1 MKFDAEKTKMIN
13 MYILEKIEQGC
24 KTVSAS
30 VAEAFGISTNTV
42 HSYLRRLQE
51 NNIIVKEKR
60 GEYKPVT
67 KVVSYTLH
75 RNAGQ
80 LDSESYAFDNFFE
93 QHIKELPEN
102 VYRIWEYAFSEMI
115 NNVIDHS
122 EAGELEIQVEQ
133 SFLYTKVSIIDNGI
147 GIFKKIKE
155 HFSLPGIDEA
165 ICELFKGKLTTDSSN
180 HSGEG
185 IFFSS
190 KMMDKFFIY
199 SSGRIFTT
207 SKYNNDEILDIDLGE
222 SFSGTAVFMSLS
234 NFSQRRVTDVF
245 DQYASV
251 DGGFTKTRIPLK
263 NIFDTAPISRSQA
276 KRVCNRLDSFL
287 EVELDFADLDWMG
300 QGFAHQMFVVYANAH
315 PNIKLIPTNMS
326 ENVQKMYNHVTS

>member
-1 MKFDAEKTKMIN
+1 MKFNAEKSNMIN
-13 MYILEKIEQGC
+13 MYILEKIEQGSESL
-24 KTVSAS
+24 SAS

-51 NNIIVKEKR
+51 QNIIVKEKR
-60 GEYKPVT
+60 GEYKLVT
-67 KVVSYTLH
+67 NSFEYQLKRSKG
-75 RNAGQ
+75 N
-80 LDSESYAFDNFFE
+80 LDSETYAFDNCFE
-93 QHIKELPEN
+93 QHIKDLPEN
-102 VYRIWEYAFSEMI
+102 IYRIWEYAFSEMI
-115 NNVIDHS
+115 NNVVDHS
-122 EAGELEIQVEQ
+122 AAENLAIQIEQ
-133 SFLYTKVSIIDNGI
+133 SYLYTKVFIIDNGV

-199 SSGRIFTT
+199 SSGRIFATT
-207 SKYNNDEILDIDLGE
+207 KYNNDEIINLDD
-222 SFSGTAVFMSLS
+222 SFDGTAVFMLLS
-234 NFSQRRVTDVF
+234 NFSQRHAADVF

-263 NIFDTAPISRSQA
+263 NIFDTAPISR
-276 KRVCNRLDSFL
+276 V
-287 EVELDFADLDWMG
+287 
-300 QGFAHQMFVVYANAH
+300 
-315 PNIKLIPTNMS
+315 
-326 ENVQKMYNHVTS
+326 

>member
-1 MKFDAEKTKMIN
+1 MKFNAEKANMIN
-13 MYILEKIEQGC
+13 MYILEKIDAGSESL
-24 KTVSAS
+24 SAS
-30 VAEAFGISTNTV
+30 VADAFGISTNTV

-51 NNIIVKEKR
+51 DSVIVKAKR
-60 GEYKPVT
+60 GEYKLVT
-67 KVVSYTLH
+67 NSVSYELS
-75 RNAGQ
+75 RSAGD
-80 LDSESYAFDNFFE
+80 LDTDTYAFDAFFE
-93 QHIKELPEN
+93 KHIKNLPEN

-115 NNVIDHS
+115 NNVVDHS
-122 EAGELEIQVEQ
+122 AAENLNILVEQ
-133 SFLYTKVSIIDNGI
+133 NYLNTSVFIIDNGI
-147 GIFKKIKE
+147 GIFNKIRE

-207 SKYNNDEILDIDLGE
+207 TKYSNDKILDVDLGE
-222 SFSGTAVFMSLS
+222 SFSGTAVYMSLS
-234 NFSQRRVTDVF
+234 NFSQRHAADVF

-287 EVELDFADLDWMG
+287 EVEIDFDGLDWMG
-300 QGFAHQMFVVYANAH
+300 QSFAHQMFVVYQNAH
-315 PNIKLIPTNMS
+315 PDIKLIPTNMS

>member
-1 MKFDAEKTKMIN
+1 MKFNVEKSNMIN
-13 MYILEKIEQGC
+13 MYILEKIDAGSESL
-24 KTVSAS
+24 SAS

-42 HSYLRRLQE
+42 HSYLRKLQE
-51 NNIIVKEKR
+51 QNIIVKAKR
-60 GEYKPVT
+60 GEYKLVT
-67 KVVSYTLH
+67 NSFEYRLKRSQ
-75 RNAGQ
+75 GD
-80 LDSESYAFDNFFE
+80 LDTDTYAFDAFFE
-93 QHIKELPEN
+93 QHIKDLPDN

-115 NNVIDHS
+115 NNVVDHS
-122 EAGELEIQVEQ
+122 EAENLSILVEQ
-133 SFLYTKVSIIDNGI
+133 NYLNTNVFIIDNGV
-147 GIFKKIKE
+147 GIFNKIRR

-190 KMMDKFFIY
+190 KMMDRFFIY

-207 SKYNNDEILDIDLGE
+207 TKYNNERILNLDLGE
-222 SFSGTAVFMSLS
+222 DFEGTAVFMSLS
-234 NFSQRRVTDVF
+234 NFSQRQAADVF

-276 KRVCNRLDSFL
+276 KRVCNRFDSFL
-287 EVELDFADLDWMG
+287 EVEIDFDGLDWMG
-300 QGFAHQMFVVYANAH
+300 QGFAHQMFVVYQNAH
-315 PNIKLIPTNMS
+315 PDIKLIPTNMS
-326 ENVQKMYNHVTS
+326 ENVQKMYNHVIS

>member
-1 MKFDAEKTKMIN
+1 MKFDKEKTKLIN
-13 MYILEKIEQGC
+13 MYILEKIAQGS
-24 KTVSAS
+24 KTVSADVS
-30 VAEAFGISTNTV
+30 EAFGISTNTV

-51 NNIIVKEKR
+51 QNIIVKEKR
-60 GEYKPVT
+60 GEYKLVT
-67 KVVSYTLH
+67 NVISYDLKRSEGH
-75 RNAGQ
+75 
-80 LDSESYAFDNFFE
+80 LDSETYAFDNCFE
-93 QHIKELPEN
+93 HHIKDLPEN

-115 NNVIDHS
+115 NNVVDHS
-122 EAGELEIQVEQ
+122 AAEELVLQIEQ
-133 SFLYTKVSIIDNGI
+133 SYLYTNVFIIDNGV
-147 GIFKKIKE
+147 GIFNKIKE

-190 KMMDKFFIY
+190 KMMDKFMIY
-199 SSGRIFTT
+199 SSGKVFTAN
-207 SKYNNDEILDIDLGE
+207 KYSDESVFDISLGE
-222 SFSGTAVFMSLS
+222 QFSGTAVFMSLS
-234 NFSQRRVTDVF
+234 NFSQRHAADVF

-287 EVELDFADLDWMG
+287 EVEIDFDGLDWMG
-300 QGFAHQMFVVYANAH
+300 QGFAHQMFVVYQNAH
-315 PNIKLIPTNMS
+315 PDIKLIPTNMS
-326 ENVQKMYNHVTS
+326 ENVRKMYNHVIS

>member
-1 MKFDAEKTKMIN
+1 MKFNAEKSNMIN
-13 MYILEKIEQGC
+13 MYILEKIDAGSE
-24 KTVSAS
+24 SLSSS
-30 VAEAFGISTNTV
+30 VADAFGISTNTV

-51 NNIIVKEKR
+51 DSVIAKAKR
-60 GEYKPVT
+60 GEYKLVT
-67 KVVSYTLH
+67 NSVSYELS
-75 RNAGQ
+75 RSAGD
-80 LDSESYAFDNFFE
+80 LDTDTYAFDAFFE
-93 QHIKELPEN
+93 KHIKDLPEN

-115 NNVIDHS
+115 NNVVDHS
-122 EAGELEIQVEQ
+122 AAENLSILVEQ
-133 SFLYTKVSIIDNGI
+133 NYLNTSVFIIDNGI
-147 GIFKKIKE
+147 GIFNKIRE
-155 HFSLPGIDEA
+155 HFSLPGIEEA

-199 SSGRIFTT
+199 SSGRIFTM
-207 SKYNNDEILDIDLGE
+207 SKYNNDEIFDIDLGE
-222 SFSGTAVFMSLS
+222 SFSGTAVYMSLS
-234 NFSQRRVTDVF
+234 NFSQRHAADVF

-263 NIFDTAPISRSQA
+263 SIFDTAPISRSQA

-287 EVELDFADLDWMG
+287 EVEIDFDGLDWIG
-300 QGFAHQMFVVYANAH
+300 QGFAHQMFVVYQNAH
-315 PNIKLIPTNMS
+315 PDIKLIPTNMS

>member
-1 MKFDAEKTKMIN
+1 MKFDAEKTKLIN
-13 MYILEKIEQGC
+13 MYILEKIAQGS
-24 KTVSAS
+24 KTVSADVS
-30 VAEAFGISTNTV
+30 EAFGISTNTV

-51 NNIIVKEKR
+51 DNIIAKPKR
-60 GEYKPVT
+60 GEYKLVT
-67 KVVSYTLH
+67 NNYIYSLKRSE
-75 RNAGQ
+75 GE
-80 LDSESYAFDNFFE
+80 LDSETYAFDNHFE
-93 QHIKELPEN
+93 KHIKNLPEN

-115 NNVIDHS
+115 NNVVDHS
-122 EAGELEIQVEQ
+122 AAERLVLQIEQ
-133 SFLYTKVSIIDNGI
+133 NYLFTSVFIIDNGI

-155 HFSLPGIDEA
+155 HFALPGIDEA

-190 KMMDKFFIY
+190 KMMDRFFIY

-207 SKYNNDEILDIDLGE
+207 TKYDNDEVFDVDLGE
-222 SFSGTAVFMSLS
+222 DFSGTAVFMSLS
-234 NFSQRRVTDVF
+234 NFSQRHAADIF

-287 EVELDFADLDWMG
+287 EVEVDFDGLDWMG
-300 QGFAHQMFVVYANAH
+300 QGFAHQMFVVYQNAH

>member
-1 MKFDAEKTKMIN
+1 MKFNAEKSNMIN
-13 MYILEKIEQGC
+13 MYILEKIEGGADSL
-24 KTVSAS
+24 SAS

-42 HSYLRRLQE
+42 HSYLRKLQDQ
-51 NNIIVKEKR
+51 NIIIKEKR
-60 GEYKPVT
+60 GEYKLVT
-67 KVVSYTLH
+67 DSFEYQLNRSKGH
-75 RNAGQ
+75 
-80 LDSESYAFDNFFE
+80 LDSETYAFDNCFE
-93 QHIKELPEN
+93 NHIKDLPVN

-115 NNVIDHS
+115 NNVVDHS
-122 EAGELEIQVEQ
+122 AAENLAIRIDRNYLSTSV
-133 SFLYTKVSIIDNGI
+133 LIIDNGV

-207 SKYNNDEILDIDLGE
+207 TKYNDDEVFDIEFDE
-222 SFSGTAVFMSLS
+222 SFDGTAVFMSLS
-234 NFSQRRVTDVF
+234 NFSQRHAADVF

-287 EVELDFADLDWMG
+287 EVEIDFDGLDWMG
-300 QGFAHQMFVVYANAH
+300 QGFAHQMFVVYQNAH
-315 PNIKLIPTNMS
+315 PDIKLIPTNMS
-326 ENVQKMYNHVTS
+326 ENVQKMYTHVTS

>member
-1 MKFDAEKTKMIN
+1 MKFNAEKTNMIN
-13 MYILEKIEQGC
+13 MYILEKIDAGSESL
-24 KTVSAS
+24 SAS
-30 VAEAFGISTNTV
+30 VADAFGISTNTV

-51 NNIIVKEKR
+51 DSVIVKAKR
-60 GEYKPVT
+60 GEYKLVT
-67 KVVSYTLH
+67 NSVSYELS
-75 RNAGQ
+75 RSAGD
-80 LDSESYAFDNFFE
+80 LDTDTYAFDAFFE
-93 QHIKELPEN
+93 KHIKDLPEN

-115 NNVIDHS
+115 NNVVDHS
-122 EAGELEIQVEQ
+122 AAENLNILVEQ
-133 SFLYTKVSIIDNGI
+133 NYLNTSVFIIDNGI
-147 GIFKKIKE
+147 GIFNKIRE

-207 SKYNNDEILDIDLGE
+207 SKYNNDEIFDIDLGE
-222 SFSGTAVFMSLS
+222 SFSGTAVYMSLS
-234 NFSQRRVTDVF
+234 NFSQRHAADVF

-287 EVELDFADLDWMG
+287 EVEIDFDGLDWMG
-300 QGFAHQMFVVYANAH
+300 QGFAHQMFVVYQNAH
-315 PNIKLIPTNMS
+315 PDIKLIPTNMS

>member
-1 MKFDAEKTKMIN
+1 MKFNVEKANMIN
-13 MYILEKIEQGC
+13 MYILEKIDAGSESL
-24 KTVSAS
+24 SAS

-42 HSYLRRLQE
+42 HSYLRKLQE
-51 NNIIVKEKR
+51 QNIIVKAKR
-60 GEYKPVT
+60 GEYKLVT
-67 KVVSYTLH
+67 NSFEYRLKRSQ
-75 RNAGQ
+75 GD
-80 LDSESYAFDNFFE
+80 LDTDTYAFDAFFE
-93 QHIKELPEN
+93 QHIKDLPDN

-115 NNVIDHS
+115 NNVVDHS
-122 EAGELEIQVEQ
+122 EAENLAILVEQ
-133 SFLYTKVSIIDNGI
+133 NYLNTSAFIIDNGV
-147 GIFKKIKE
+147 GIFNKIRK

-190 KMMDKFFIY
+190 KMMDRFCIY
-199 SSGRIFTT
+199 SGGRVFTT
-207 SKYNNDEILDIDLGE
+207 TKYSNEQILSLDLGE
-222 SFSGTAVFMSLS
+222 DFSGTAVLMSLS
-234 NFSQRRVTDVF
+234 NFSQRQAADVF

-287 EVELDFADLDWMG
+287 EVEIDFDGLDWMG
-300 QGFAHQMFVVYANAH
+300 QGFAHQMFVVYQNAH
-315 PNIKLIPTNMS
+315 PDIKLIPTNMS
-326 ENVQKMYNHVTS
+326 ENVQKMYNHVIS

>member
-1 MKFDAEKTKMIN
+1 MKFNAEKSNMIN
-13 MYILEKIEQGC
+13 MYILEKIERGSESL
-24 KTVSAS
+24 SAS

-42 HSYLRRLQE
+42 HSYLRKLQE
-51 NNIIVKEKR
+51 QNIIVKAKR
-60 GEYKPVT
+60 GEYKLVT
-67 KVVSYTLH
+67 NTFEYQLNRSMGH
-75 RNAGQ
+75 
-80 LDSESYAFDNFFE
+80 LDSETYAFDNCFE
-93 QHIKELPEN
+93 QHIKDLPDN

-115 NNVIDHS
+115 NNVVDHS
-122 EAGELEIQVEQ
+122 AAENLAIRVEQ
-133 SFLYTKVSIIDNGI
+133 SYLSTSVFIIDNGV
-147 GIFKKIKE
+147 GIFNKIRD

-190 KMMDKFFIY
+190 KMMDHFFIY
-199 SSGRIFTT
+199 SSRRIFTT
-207 SKYNNDEILDIDLGE
+207 TKYNNDEVFDIDLDETIG
-222 SFSGTAVFMSLS
+222 GTAVFLSLS
-234 NFSQRRVTDVF
+234 NFSQRQATDVF

-287 EVELDFADLDWMG
+287 EVEIDFDGLDWMG
-300 QGFAHQMFVVYANAH
+300 QGFAHQMFVVYRNAH
-315 PNIKLIPTNMS
+315 PDIKLIPTNMS
-326 ENVQKMYNHVTS
+326 ENVQKMYNHVIS

>member
-1 MKFDAEKTKMIN
+1 MKFDTEKTKLIN
-13 MYILEKIEQGC
+13 MYILEKIAQGS
-24 KTVSAS
+24 KTVSADVS
-30 VAEAFGISTNTV
+30 EAFGISTNTV

-51 NNIIVKEKR
+51 QNIIVKEKR
-60 GEYKPVT
+60 GEYKLVT
-67 KVVSYTLH
+67 NVISYDLKRSEGH
-75 RNAGQ
+75 
-80 LDSESYAFDNFFE
+80 LDSETYAFDNCFE
-93 QHIKELPEN
+93 HHIKDLPEN

-115 NNVIDHS
+115 NNVVDHS
-122 EAGELEIQVEQ
+122 AAEELVLQIEQ
-133 SFLYTKVSIIDNGI
+133 SYLYTNVFIIDNGV
-147 GIFKKIKE
+147 GIFNKIKE

-190 KMMDKFFIY
+190 KMMDKFMIY
-199 SSGRIFTT
+199 SSGKVFTAN
-207 SKYNNDEILDIDLGE
+207 KYSDESVFDISLGE
-222 SFSGTAVFMSLS
+222 QFSGTAVFMSLS
-234 NFSQRRVTDVF
+234 NFSQRHAADVF

-287 EVELDFADLDWMG
+287 EVEIDFDGLDWMG
-300 QGFAHQMFVVYANAH
+300 QGFAHQMFVVYQNAH
-315 PNIKLIPTNMS
+315 PDIKLIPTNMS
-326 ENVQKMYNHVTS
+326 ENVRKMYNHVIS

>member
-1 MKFDAEKTKMIN
+1 MKFNAEKANMIN
-13 MYILEKIEQGC
+13 MYILEKIDAGSESL
-24 KTVSAS
+24 SAS
-30 VAEAFGISTNTV
+30 VADAFGISTNTV

-51 NNIIVKEKR
+51 DSVIVKAKR
-60 GEYKPVT
+60 GEYKLVT
-67 KVVSYTLH
+67 NSVSYELS
-75 RNAGQ
+75 RSAGD
-80 LDSESYAFDNFFE
+80 LDTDTYAFDAFFE
-93 QHIKELPEN
+93 KHIKNLPEN

-115 NNVIDHS
+115 NNVVDHS
-122 EAGELEIQVEQ
+122 AAENLNILVEQ
-133 SFLYTKVSIIDNGI
+133 NYLNTSVFIIDNGI
-147 GIFKKIKE
+147 GIFNKIRE

-207 SKYNNDEILDIDLGE
+207 TKYSNDKIVDVDLGE
-222 SFSGTAVFMSLS
+222 SFSGTAVYMSLS
-234 NFSQRRVTDVF
+234 NFSQRHAADVF

-287 EVELDFADLDWMG
+287 EVEIDFDGLDWMG
-300 QGFAHQMFVVYANAH
+300 QGFAHQMFVVYQNAH

>member
-13 MYILEKIEQGC
+13 MYILEKIEQGS
-24 KTVSAS
+24 KTVSADVS
-30 VAEAFGISTNTV
+30 EAFGISTNTV

-51 NNIIVKEKR
+51 DNIIEKPKR
-60 GEYKPVT
+60 GEYKLVT
-67 KVVSYTLH
+67 NSLVYSLKRS
-75 RNAGQ
+75 AGE
-80 LDSESYAFDNFFE
+80 LDSETFAFDNFFE
-93 QHIKELPEN
+93 KHIKNLPEN

-115 NNVIDHS
+115 NNVVDHS
-122 EAGELEIQVEQ
+122 AAEELVLQVEQ
-133 SFLYTKVSIIDNGI
+133 SYLFTSVFIIDNGV

-207 SKYNNDEILDIDLGE
+207 TKYNNDEVFNIDLGDD
-222 SFSGTAVFMSLS
+222 FVGTAVFMSLS
-234 NFSQRRVTDVF
+234 NFSQRHASDIF

-287 EVELDFADLDWMG
+287 EVELDFDGLDWMG
-300 QGFAHQMFVVYANAH
+300 QGFAHQMFVVYQNAH

-326 ENVQKMYNHVTS
+326 ENVQKMYNHVIS

>member
-1 MKFDAEKTKMIN
+1 

>member
-1 MKFDAEKTKMIN
+1 MKFNAEKANMIN
-13 MYILEKIEQGC
+13 MYILEKIDAGSESL
-24 KTVSAS
+24 SAS
-30 VAEAFGISTNTV
+30 VADAFGISTNTV

-51 NNIIVKEKR
+51 DSVIVKAKR
-60 GEYKPVT
+60 GEYKLVT
-67 KVVSYTLH
+67 NSVSYELS
-75 RNAGQ
+75 RSAGD
-80 LDSESYAFDNFFE
+80 LDTDTYAFDAFFE
-93 QHIKELPEN
+93 KHIKNLPEN

-115 NNVIDHS
+115 NNVVDHS
-122 EAGELEIQVEQ
+122 AAENLNILVEQ
-133 SFLYTKVSIIDNGI
+133 NHLNTSVFIIDNGI
-147 GIFKKIKE
+147 GIFNKIRE

-222 SFSGTAVFMSLS
+222 SFSGTAVYMSLS
-234 NFSQRRVTDVF
+234 NFSQRHAAEVF

-287 EVELDFADLDWMG
+287 EVEIDFDGLDWMG
-300 QGFAHQMFVVYANAH
+300 QGFAHQMFVVYQNAH
-315 PNIKLIPTNMS
+315 QDIKLIPTNMS

>member
-1 MKFDAEKTKMIN
+1 MKFNTEKSNMIN
-13 MYILEKIEQGC
+13 MYILEKIAGGSESL
-24 KTVSAS
+24 SAS

-42 HSYLRRLQE
+42 HSYLRKLQE
-51 NNIIVKEKR
+51 QNIIVKAKR
-60 GEYKPVT
+60 GEYKLVT
-67 KVVSYTLH
+67 NTFEYQLNRSMGH
-75 RNAGQ
+75 
-80 LDSESYAFDNFFE
+80 LDSETYAFDNCFE
-93 QHIKELPEN
+93 QHIKDLPDN

-115 NNVIDHS
+115 NNVVDHS
-122 EAGELEIQVEQ
+122 AAENLAIRVEQ
-133 SFLYTKVSIIDNGI
+133 SYLSTSVFIIDNGV
-147 GIFKKIKE
+147 GIFNKIRD

-190 KMMDKFFIY
+190 KMMDRFFIY
-199 SSGRIFTT
+199 SSGKIFSTT
-207 SKYNNDEILDIDLGE
+207 KYSDDNIWSIDLDETFG
-222 SFSGTAVFMSLS
+222 GTAVFMSLS
-234 NFSQRRVTDVF
+234 NFSQRQAADVF

-287 EVELDFADLDWMG
+287 EVEIDFDGLDWMG
-300 QGFAHQMFVVYANAH
+300 QGFAHQMFVVYQNAH
-315 PNIKLIPTNMS
+315 PDIKLIPTNMS
-326 ENVQKMYNHVTS
+326 ENVQKMYNHVIS

>member
-1 MKFDAEKTKMIN
+1 MKFNAEKSNMIN
-13 MYILEKIEQGC
+13 MYILEKIEGGSESL
-24 KTVSAS
+24 SAS

-42 HSYLRRLQE
+42 HSYLRKLQDQ
-51 NNIIVKEKR
+51 NIIIKEKR
-60 GEYKPVT
+60 GEYKLVT
-67 KVVSYTLH
+67 NSFEYQLNRSMGH
-75 RNAGQ
+75 
-80 LDSESYAFDNFFE
+80 LDSETYAFDNCFE
-93 QHIKELPEN
+93 KHIKDLPQN

-115 NNVIDHS
+115 NNVVDHS
-122 EAGELEIQVEQ
+122 AAENLAIQIEQ
-133 SFLYTKVSIIDNGI
+133 SYLYTKVFIIDNGV

-190 KMMDKFFIY
+190 KMMDKFMIY
-199 SSGRIFTT
+199 SSGKVFTAN
-207 SKYNNDEILDIDLGE
+207 KYSDESVFDISLGE
-222 SFSGTAVFMSLS
+222 SFGGTAVFMSLS
-234 NFSQRRVTDVF
+234 NFSQRQAADVF

-287 EVELDFADLDWMG
+287 EVEIDFDGLDWMG
-300 QGFAHQMFVVYANAH
+300 QGFAHQMFVVYQNAH
-315 PNIKLIPTNMS
+315 PDIKLVPTNMS
-326 ENVQKMYNHVTS
+326 ENVQKMYNHVIS

>member
-1 MKFDAEKTKMIN
+1 MKFNAEKANMIN
-13 MYILEKIEQGC
+13 MYILEKIDAGSESL
-24 KTVSAS
+24 SAS
-30 VAEAFGISTNTV
+30 VADAFGISTNTV

-51 NNIIVKEKR
+51 DSVIVKAKR
-60 GEYKPVT
+60 GEYKLVT
-67 KVVSYTLH
+67 NSVSYELS
-75 RNAGQ
+75 RSAGD
-80 LDSESYAFDNFFE
+80 LDTDTYAFDAFFE
-93 QHIKELPEN
+93 KHIKNLPEN

-115 NNVIDHS
+115 NNVVDHS
-122 EAGELEIQVEQ
+122 AAENLNILVEQ
-133 SFLYTKVSIIDNGI
+133 NHLNTSVFIIDNGI
-147 GIFKKIKE
+147 GIFNKIRE

-207 SKYNNDEILDIDLGE
+207 SKYSNDKILDVDLGE
-222 SFSGTAVFMSLS
+222 SFSGTAVYMSLS
-234 NFSQRRVTDVF
+234 NFSQRHAADVF

-287 EVELDFADLDWMG
+287 EVEIDFDGLDWMG
-300 QGFAHQMFVVYANAH
+300 QGFAHQMFVVYQNAH
-315 PNIKLIPTNMS
+315 PDIKLIPTNMS

>member
-1 MKFDAEKTKMIN
+1 MKFNAEKSNMIN
-13 MYILEKIEQGC
+13 MYILEKIAQGSESL
-24 KTVSAS
+24 SAS

-51 NNIIVKEKR
+51 DNIIAKPKR
-60 GEYKPVT
+60 GEYRLVT
-67 KVVSYTLH
+67 NNYVYSLKRS
-75 RNAGQ
+75 AGE
-80 LDSESYAFDNFFE
+80 LDSETYAFEKCFE
-93 QHIKELPEN
+93 KHIKDLPVN

-115 NNVIDHS
+115 NNVVDHS
-122 EAGELEIQVEQ
+122 AAEELAILVERNYLNT
-133 SFLYTKVSIIDNGI
+133 SVFIIDNGV

-155 HFSLPGIDEA
+155 HFLLSGIDEA

-190 KMMDKFFIY
+190 KMMDRFCIY

-207 SKYNNDEILDIDLGE
+207 TKYNSESIQNLDLGE
-222 SFSGTAVFMSLS
+222 DFSGTAVYMSLS
-234 NFSQRRVTDVF
+234 NFSQRHAADIF

-287 EVELDFADLDWMG
+287 EVEIDFDGLDWMG
-300 QGFAHQMFVVYANAH
+300 QGFAHQMFVVYANTH
-315 PNIKLIPTNMS
+315 PDIKLIPTNMS
-326 ENVQKMYNHVTS
+326 ENVQKMYNHVIS